1 MENETTAETEHAY
14 DVANWRPFHNL
25 KHEGIEILRYFP
37 ENARHVLSIVC
48 LYRRCQQKSRPGTH
62 SSSRQLN
69 PFFFSLLSLPGGLL
83 STGVSFCLQQGGFL
97 QSVKQSARWQVAQR
111 PKTSTH
117 WNNLPA
123 DSPLKVQIP
132 PVSGRIHPLASH
144 PESRNPHPLEQS
156 ARLQA
161 AQRPKTS
168 THWNNPPAYRPLGVL
183 ILPVTGRI
191 TPLEQVY
198 WRHE

>member
-1 MENETTAETEHAY
+1 M
-14 DVANWRPFHNL
+14 
-25 KHEGIEILRYFP
+25 GGGEILRNFP
-37 ENARHVLSIVC
+37 ENTRHVLSIVC

-83 STGVSFCLQQGGFL
+83 STGVSFCPQQGGFL
-97 QSVKQSARWQVAQR
+97 QSVEQSARWQVAQR

-144 PESRNPHPLEQS
+144 PESRNPHQLEQS
-156 ARLQA
+156 TRLQA
-161 AQRPKTS
+161 ARRP
-168 THWNNPPAYRPLGVL
+168 NPSSDWENYPAGTG
-183 ILPVTGRI
+183 IL
-191 TPLEQVY
+191 EA
-198 WRHE
+198 

>member
-1 MENETTAETEHAY
+1 MILHEFLTRKIKTAHQNSDPPGHMPPNSQEVFRKHQTCAQHRMVIYELSAQRADQEH
-14 DVANWRPFHNL
+14 
-25 KHEGIEILRYFP
+25 K
-37 ENARHVLSIVC
+37 
-48 LYRRCQQKSRPGTH
+48 
-62 SSSRQLN
+62 SSRQLN

-156 ARLQA
+156 TRLQA
-161 AQRPKTS
+161 ARRP
-168 THWNNPPAYRPLGVL
+168 NPSSDWENYPAGTG
-183 ILPVTGRI
+183 IL
-191 TPLEQVY
+191 EA
-198 WRHE
+198 